1 MRPSVAAVIALGRL
15 PAESVDDLEVWLRFE
30 QALGALPERCLDEEA
45 LVFGGTISQASP
57 DSSFAADDSF
67 VTVVLAGGLAGGST
81 DVRE

>member
-45 LVFGGTISQASP
+45 LVL
-57 DSSFAADDSF
+57 AALS
-67 VTVVLAGGLAGGST
+67 VKPVLTHHSRQMT
-81 DVRE
+81 RS